1 MMTNMTNFRLFI
13 LAIALV
19 LSVAL
24 GTVYF
29 HKFIKDPNLVETS
42 YKPGIYGDIDK
53 AVNQAEVVYQQ
64 AKSLGTDFSSG
75 PCLSNAL
82 LPDWVL
88 DIAHNPRLPVDD
100 LSDNQCPALKEG
112 KANHFVEL
120 DPSGKLI
127 KVK

>member
-1 MMTNMTNFRLFI
+1 MTNFRLFV
-13 LAIALV
+13 LAISVV
-19 LSVAL
+19 LATGLS
-24 GTVYF
+24 TVYF
-29 HKFIKDPNLVETS
+29 NKVLKDPNLVETS

-64 AKSLGTDFSSG
+64 AKSLGTDFSPG

-88 DIAHNPRLPVDD
+88 DIAHNPRLTIDD
-100 LSDNQCPALKEG
+100 LVDNQCSALKEG
-112 KANHFVEL
+112 KAHHFVEL
-120 DPSGKLI
+120 DPNGKLI

>member
-1 MMTNMTNFRLFI
+1 MTNFRLFI
-13 LAIALV
+13 LAVVVV

-24 GTVYF
+24 GTIYF
-29 HKFIKDPNLVETS
+29 HKFIKDPNLSEKS

-64 AKSLGTDFSSG
+64 AKSLGTDFSAG

-88 DIAHNPRLPVDD
+88 DIAHNPRLAIDD
-100 LSDNQCPALKEG
+100 LSANQCSALKEG

-120 DPSGKLI
+120 DPNGKLI

>member
-1 MMTNMTNFRLFI
+1 MTNFRLFI
-13 LAIALV
+13 LAIGVV

-24 GTVYF
+24 ITVYF
-29 HKFIKDPNLVETS
+29 HKFIKDPNLVQRS
-42 YKPGIYGDIDK
+42 YKPGIYGDIDQ

-64 AKSLGTDFSSG
+64 SKSLGTDFSSG

-88 DIAHNPRLPVDD
+88 DIAHNPRLPIDD
-100 LSDNQCPALKEG
+100 LPANQCSALKEG
-112 KANHFVEL
+112 KAHHFVEL
-120 DPSGKLI
+120 DPDGKLI